1 MSIGISFPQ
10 NDDAK
15 DIFDEDK
22 WDDELYDYDYQDNDD
37 IDYNNYIAEQIE
49 VQAWRCNC
57 LGNKPKQPYSA
68 GSI

>member
-49 VQAWRCNC
+49 VQAANDDY
-57 LGNKPKQPYSA
+57 LASMDMA
-68 GSI
+68 DD